1 MNKYEA
7 VIIIDSDLTEES
19 SKEVISK
26 FEEIINNNG
35 NVTRVDDIGIKKLA
49 YKINNRDKGHYV
61 LYEFEADSEFI
72 SELQRVFRITEEV
85 LKYITIRK
93 DD

>member
-7 VIIIDSDLTEES
+7 VIIIDSNLTEES

-49 YKINNRDKGHYV
+49 YKINNRDTGHYV